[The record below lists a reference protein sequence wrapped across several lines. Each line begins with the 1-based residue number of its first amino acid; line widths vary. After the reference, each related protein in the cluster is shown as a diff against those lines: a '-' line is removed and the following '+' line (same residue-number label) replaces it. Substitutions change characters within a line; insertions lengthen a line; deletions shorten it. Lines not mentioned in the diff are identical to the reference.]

1 MDHDNS
7 SAGFTSKHLHWIKAK
22 LDENSPAYLTV
33 IQRFHSGGGYTLYKT
48 CSSAKEAIT
57 ELDKS
62 GQRHPGFVVQC
73 LELNSWLK
81 AAKEGS
87 FKPLEKY
94 SINIGSPILLGHAPF
109 TSFENVLGQIRPVQD
124 ASRAEVV
131 WVGNPGQSLK
141 SVRKTLKNAHFSAL
155 LGVCEFIGDG
165 EMGTFDCYTQNG
177 LNSIGSGSSK

>member
-7 SAGFTSKHLHWIKAK
+7 NAGFTAKHLHWIKAK

-57 ELDKS
+57 ELDNS

-94 SINIGSPILLGHAPF
+94 SINIGSPH
-109 TSFENVLGQIRPVQD
+109 VRPPSIERLVTMPLKPKPPG
-124 ASRAEVV
+124 SRAGGSRLMTRLIWCATPYGSKE
-131 WVGNPGQSLK
+131 
-141 SVRKTLKNAHFSAL
+141 
-155 LGVCEFIGDG
+155 
-165 EMGTFDCYTQNG
+165 TQ
-177 LNSIGSGSSK
+177 GSDAR